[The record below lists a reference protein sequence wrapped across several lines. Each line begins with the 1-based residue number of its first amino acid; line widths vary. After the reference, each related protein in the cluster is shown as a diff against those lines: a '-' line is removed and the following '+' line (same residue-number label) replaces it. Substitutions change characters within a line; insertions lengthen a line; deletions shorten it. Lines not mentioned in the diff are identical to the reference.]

1 MEIEMKGNQLATRIH
16 RKTTHK
22 GLLLHYQSHVEN
34 KYKHSLLKTMLIRTH
49 HLSCSPDPFANE
61 CNNLRSMFLK
71 LKYPPKLIKSTIN
84 SFIHSQDQAE
94 PQHQILLDQPI
105 RICLPVERSEAGW
118 CCTKRFL
125 QPTHQENWKRHKGVE
140 AKPPLINQHW
150 VVYKFSCDLC
160 DTGYVRYTS
169 QHLFQC
175 ITENK
180 HFSIGQ
186 HLKEEHMQP
195 ATN

>member
-1 MEIEMKGNQLATRIH
+1 MQECNLDNTQRLGTRNKALGLKATNNKLPFVGMEIEMKGNQLATRIH

-105 RICLPVERSEAGW
+105 RICLPVERSEAG
-118 CCTKRFL
+118 
-125 QPTHQENWKRHKGVE
+125 
-140 AKPPLINQHW
+140 
-150 VVYKFSCDLC
+150 
-160 DTGYVRYTS
+160 
-169 QHLFQC
+169 
-175 ITENK
+175 
-180 HFSIGQ
+180 
-186 HLKEEHMQP
+186 
-195 ATN
+195 